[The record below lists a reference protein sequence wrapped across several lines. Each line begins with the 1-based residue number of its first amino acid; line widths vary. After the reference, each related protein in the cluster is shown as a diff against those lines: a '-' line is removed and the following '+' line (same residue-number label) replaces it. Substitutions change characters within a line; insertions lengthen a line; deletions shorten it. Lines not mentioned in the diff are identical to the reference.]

1 MRSEATLELERFL
14 PYRLSLLSNRV
25 SASISRAYAS
35 RFTLS
40 ITEWRV
46 MAVLARFPGL
56 SSNEVAERTAMDKV
70 AISRAVGNLLDHG
83 RLQRET
89 HGSDRRK
96 SVLTLS
102 PAGHAIHADVVPR
115 AKAYEQALLACLED
129 EERVAL
135 DRIIDKLMRQQAA
148 AAEHL

>member
-89 HGSDRRK
+89 HDSDRRK

-102 PAGHAIHADVVPR
+102 AAGHAIYADVVPR

>member
-1 MRSEATLELERFL
+1 MHSEAALKLERFL
-14 PYRLSLLSNRV
+14 PYRLSLLSNRI
-25 SASISRAYAS
+25 SATISRAYAE

-56 SSNEVAERTAMDKV
+56 SSNEVAERTAIDKV
-70 AISRAVGNLLDHG
+70 AISRAVSNLLRHG

-102 PAGHAIHADVVPR
+102 AAGQAICDAVVPR
-115 AKAYEQALLACLED
+115 AEAYEQALLACLD
-129 EERVAL
+129 EGERAAL
-135 DRIIDKLMRQQAA
+135 DRIIEKLMRQQAI

>member
-1 MRSEATLELERFL
+1 MHSEAALKLERFL
-14 PYRLSLLSNRV
+14 PYRLSLLSNRI
-25 SASISRAYAS
+25 SASISRAYAE

-40 ITEWRV
+40 ITEWR
-46 MAVLARFPGL
+46 VLARFPGL
-56 SSNEVAERTAMDKV
+56 SSNEVAERTAIDKV
-70 AISRAVGNLLDHG
+70 AISRAVSNLLRHG

-102 PAGHAIHADVVPR
+102 AAGHAICDEVVPR
-115 AKAYEQALLACLED
+115 AEAYEQALLAGLD
-129 EERVAL
+129 DAERTAL
-135 DRIIDKLMRQQAA
+135 NRIIEKLMRQQAI